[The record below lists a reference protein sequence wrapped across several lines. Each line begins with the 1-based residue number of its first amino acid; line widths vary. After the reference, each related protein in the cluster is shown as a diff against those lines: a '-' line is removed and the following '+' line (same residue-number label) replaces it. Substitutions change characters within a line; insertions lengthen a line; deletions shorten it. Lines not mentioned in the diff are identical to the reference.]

1 MGYHALMITKIL
13 FTITIIVAVIF
24 YLRMRN
30 PVEGSTPASSRVR
43 SSKPAAPS
51 ENEKMFRQGAWLFLI
66 FMGISAL
73 VMVVFGLNDQYA
85 TANVHVVNIQTGQTK
100 TYQAEMK
107 DIKSNQFTTL
117 EGRTIYIAD
126 IERMEVE
133 RE

>member
-1 MGYHALMITKIL
+1 MITKIL

-30 PVEGSTPASSRVR
+30 PTEDTPSADNRGRIR

-73 VMVVFGLNDQYA
+73 VMVVFGLNDQYS

-107 DIKSNQFTTL
+107 DIKSNHFTTL

>member
-1 MGYHALMITKIL
+1 MITKIL

-30 PVEGSTPASSRVR
+30 PTKDTPSAGNRGRIHSSEP
-43 SSKPAAPS
+43 SAPS

-73 VMVVFGLNDQYA
+73 VMVVFGLNDQYS

-107 DIKSNQFTTL
+107 DIKSNHFTTL

>member
-1 MGYHALMITKIL
+1 MITKIL
-13 FTITIIVAVIF
+13 FTITLIVAVIF

-30 PVEGSTPASSRVR
+30 PSEGAAPSGNRSGSRQP
-43 SSKPAAPS
+43 SAPS

-73 VMVVFGLNDQYA
+73 VMVIFGLNDQYA
-85 TANVHVVNIQTGQTK
+85 TANVHVVNIQTGERN

-117 EGRTIYIAD
+117 EGRTVYIAD

-133 RE
+133 RD

>member
-1 MGYHALMITKIL
+1 MITKIL

-30 PVEGSTPASSRVR
+30 TSEDSTPASGRVH
-43 SSKPAAPS
+43 SSKPTAPS

-73 VMVVFGLNDQYA
+73 VVVVFGLNDQYT
-85 TANVHVVNIQTGQTK
+85 TANVHVVNTQTGQTK

-133 RE
+133 RD